1 MTKYCEQKK
10 GLHGKSSVHYFWPG
24 LIALLKNTLPID
36 EERRRRRRR
45 GAKKKRIQV
54 RQHGLEKIH
63 LFFLL
68 VESYKPIHCQPMSIQ
83 PN

>member
-1 MTKYCEQKK
+1 MD
-10 GLHGKSSVHYFWPG
+10 YFWPG
-24 LIALLKNTLPID
+24 LIALLKNTLPI
-36 EERRRRRRR
+36 EEERRRR

-68 VESYKPIHCQPMSIQ
+68 V
-83 PN
+83 